1 MSVKKYQW
9 LVGTAVR
16 RKGDIVELD
25 DDQAKVRLIL
35 KHVKLIEEKIKEVKI
50 IYENEIVKNEVREY
64 FKDFVNW
71 TKVEYGVDGICF
83 NKKDKKKVMKVLPDL
98 LEKGYVVE
106 DEVIKSI
113 KGDRI
118 RETKLYFV

>member
-1 MSVKKYQW
+1 MAKYQW

-25 DDQAKVRLIL
+25 EAQAHIRLIL
-35 KHVKLIEEKIKEVKI
+35 KHVKLVEENLEEVKI
-50 IYENEIVKNEVREY
+50 IYESEIIKNEVREY
-64 FKDFVNW
+64 FKDFLNW
-71 TKVEYGVDGICF
+71 TKVEYGADVICF
-83 NKKDKKKVMKVLPDL
+83 NKRDKKKVLKVFPDI
-98 LEKGYVVE
+98 LEKGYVIE
-106 DEVIKSI
+106 ENIIKSI